1 MAECLYIFDNLE
13 EISRKIKSSE
23 KILLGMDHDGTL
35 AEIVT
40 TMQEARMT
48 EQMKN
53 VVYSLCKN
61 PKMHIAIVSGR
72 EISNL
77 KDVVKIEIKN
87 IFYIGNHGFEIKG
100 YGKDYTFKD
109 KSILKKIKE
118 IAEDVEKTFKDIDGF
133 DIEKKGFTT
142 SFHFRKVKP
151 EFQDYIRNEI
161 LRTLKKYKDIRIV
174 EGKKLFNIRPNV
186 NINKGIA
193 INIVGNHFYK
203 NDWRKHIT
211 VVYIGDDNSD
221 EDAFKILE
229 DKDIGIV
236 VNESPPEDTNAGYYL
251 KSVKEVEDFLKL
263 VNEI

>member
-35 AEIVT
+35 AEIIT

-53 VVYSLCKN
+53 VVHSLCKN
-61 PKMHIAIVSGR
+61 PKIHIAIVSGR
-72 EISNL
+72 KISNL

-87 IFYIGNHGFEIKG
+87 IFYVGNHGFEIEG
-100 YGKDYTFKD
+100 YGKDYTFED
-109 KSILKKIKE
+109 KSILKKIKK
-118 IAEDVEKTFKDIDGF
+118 IAQDIEKPFKDIDGF
-133 DIEKKGFTT
+133 DIEKKGCTT

-151 EFQDYIRNEI
+151 GDQDFVRNEI
-161 LRTLKKYKDIRIV
+161 LRALKKYKDIRIV
-174 EGKKLFNIRPNV
+174 EGKKLFNIRPDV

-193 INIVGNHFYK
+193 VNIIGNHFYK

-211 VVYIGDDNSD
+211 VIYIGDDNSD

-236 VNESPPEDTNAGYYL
+236 VNKSPPEDTNAKYYL